1 MRKFMILPDGF
12 NDFEPR
18 SVADA
23 AVHEQQEMIRGRTGG
38 GGGPGRYGRMNSD
51 RDNAGNDQNSS
62 NRVPDPFA
70 LDDAVDSN
78 RTYAVFISYCE
89 IYNSFIYDLL
99 EDTRDPIT
107 GRPK

>member
-1 MRKFMILPDGF
+1 MRKYMILPDGF

-23 AVHEQQEMIRGRTGG
+23 AVHEQQEMIKGRTAGA
-38 GGGPGRYGRMNSD
+38 GRYGRMNSD
-51 RDNAGNDQNSS
+51 NSDGQNSS
-62 NRVPDPFA
+62 NRVPDPSA
-70 LDDAVDSN
+70 LDDVVDAN
-78 RTYAVFISYCE
+78 RTYAVFISYTE

>member
-1 MRKFMILPDGF
+1 MRKYMILPDGF

-18 SVADA
+18 TVADA
-23 AVHEQQEMIRGRTGG
+23 AVHEQQEMIKGRTAGA
-38 GGGPGRYGRMNSD
+38 GRYGRMNSD
-51 RDNAGNDQNSS
+51 KDEQNSS